1 VRLESAI
8 RVLPRKEHVVPVDPK
23 RTAVVLIEYQN
34 DSRRR
39 AAPLH
44 EAVQGVMEKT
54 GMLENT
60 RRLVAAARTFTD
72 ELQGAAM
79 ASG

>member
-1 VRLESAI
+1 
-8 RVLPRKEHVVPVDPK
+8 
-23 RTAVVLIEYQN
+23 
-34 DSRRR
+34 
-39 AAPLH
+39 
-44 EAVQGVMEKT
+44 MEKT